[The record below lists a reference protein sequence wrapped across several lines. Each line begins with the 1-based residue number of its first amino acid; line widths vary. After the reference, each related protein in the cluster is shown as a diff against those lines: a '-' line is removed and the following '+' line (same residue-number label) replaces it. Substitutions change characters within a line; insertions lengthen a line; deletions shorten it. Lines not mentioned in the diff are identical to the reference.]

1 MQAQSDQYIEGQ
13 TICDNAAT
21 KLCPAP
27 ILKLISIT
35 K

>member
-13 TICDNAAT
+13 TICDNVGS

-27 ILKLISIT
+27 ILKLLSIQ
-35 K
+35 